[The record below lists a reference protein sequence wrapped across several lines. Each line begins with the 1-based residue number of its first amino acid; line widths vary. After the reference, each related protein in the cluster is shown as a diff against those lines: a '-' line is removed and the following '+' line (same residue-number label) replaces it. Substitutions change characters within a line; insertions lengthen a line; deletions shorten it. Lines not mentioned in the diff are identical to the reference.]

1 MSPKFN
7 RATVKR
13 KQIRREEGGR
23 VIIVC
28 EGSKTEKYYFE
39 AIRRSLRRTSIQTA
53 VYHPHSTNPGLI
65 VDFAIRKRQEQ
76 RKETTWNDKLDS
88 VWAVYDG
95 VEHFRHNP
103 TDWHKALDLAKNHN
117 IQLAISNPSFELWY
131 LLHFQDQTK
140 WLERDEAYIQLK
152 EKHIRTYEKGD
163 ILYPD
168 PLKERTA
175 IAIERARKLAKYAQ
189 ENDLKLHN
197 YLCTEGVANLVEL
210 LLSLAP
216 PV

>member
-1 MSPKFN
+1 MSPNIKH
-7 RATVKR
+7 RPQR
-13 KQIRREEGGR
+13 KDVRREEGGR

-39 AIRRSLRRTSIQTA
+39 AIRRSLRRTSIQIA
-53 VYHPHSTNPGLI
+53 VYHPHGTNAGLI

-103 TDWHKALDLAKNHN
+103 TDWHKALDLAKSNN
-117 IQLAISNPSFELWY
+117 IRLAITNPSFELWY
-131 LLHFQDQTK
+131 LLHFQNQTK
-140 WLERDEAYIQLK
+140 WLERDAAYIQLK
-152 EKHIRTYEKGD
+152 EKYIKAYEKGD
-163 ILYPD
+163 VLYPE
-168 PLKERTA
+168 PLKERTD
-175 IAIERARKLAKYAQ
+175 IAIDRAHKLAKTAR
-189 ENDLKLHN
+189 ENGQLIHEC
-197 YLCTEGVANLVEL
+197 LCAEGVADLVKL

-216 PV
+216 PT